1 MTSIKKITEKLKA
14 PFPANEIKWRA
25 QRITEKFRKDK
36 EKEPV
41 KYQAFMLAYIDARAV
56 MDRLDEAVG
65 VENWQTTFTETDKGR
80 VLCSLS
86 IKFGDTWVTK
96 TDGAGDTGAESE
108 KGAISDA
115 LKRAAVN
122 FGINRVMYSFG
133 DTRVE
138 LSKDDIRINP
148 QGKPTYKYGAAKLS
162 EKCRLPSGYLDL
174 LKESQ
179 KAEKQPKP
187 KKEVK
192 KQTALE
198 IVKDIVKI
206 EKQQKEE
213 ENKIVL
219 KGYTKITNDY
229 LRELYT
235 IVYKL
240 NEEVEKIHGKKTRA
254 NNTALTKIIEEIKKE
269 TKDDDH
275 RRERRINAY
284 LIKSKENAEK
294 QLAGEVNG

>member
-25 QRITEKFRKDK
+25 QRITQKFKKD
-36 EKEPV
+36 ENEET

-56 MDRLDEAVG
+56 MDRLDDAVG
-65 VENWQTTFTETDKGR
+65 VNNWQTTFTETDKGR

-86 IKFGDTWVTK
+86 IKLGDTWVTK

-138 LSKDDIRINP
+138 LSKDDIRIKN
-148 QGKPTYKYGAAKLS
+148 GKPIYKYGAAKLS
-162 EKCRLPSGYLDL
+162 EKCRLPQEYLEL
-174 LKESQ
+174 FKEQ
-179 KAEKQPKP
+179 ETKANSKQQPKEEP
-187 KKEVK
+187 KEETKEE
-192 KQTALE
+192 TALE

-206 EKQQKEE
+206 ESQQKDAKKLNDQDQQLYTESKAIVLNLIKTGIKYDRKDFISTESTVMKRCKEFEE
-213 ENKIVL
+213 TSEVMQRRMSYLRTVYMDLQKRLDKYKKSENK
-219 KGYTKITNDY
+219 
-229 LRELYT
+229 
-235 IVYKL
+235 
-240 NEEVEKIHGKKTRA
+240 
-254 NNTALTKIIEEIKKE
+254 
-269 TKDDDH
+269 
-275 RRERRINAY
+275 
-284 LIKSKENAEK
+284 
-294 QLAGEVNG
+294 NG